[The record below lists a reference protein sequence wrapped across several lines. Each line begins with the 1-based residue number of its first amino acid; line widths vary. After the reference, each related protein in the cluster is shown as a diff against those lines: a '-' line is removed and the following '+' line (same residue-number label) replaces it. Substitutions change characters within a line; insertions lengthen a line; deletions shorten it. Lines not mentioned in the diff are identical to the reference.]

1 MKNLLLKIPYF
12 RKRQESFD
20 KAEQE
25 AAKYLAEHLA
35 EKEKY
40 RLWEERMDARDAET
54 ARLEEIRENLLD
66 AQKIKRLRM
75 SRQTF

>member
-1 MKNLLLKIPYF
+1 MINLLLKIPYF

-40 RLWEERMDARDAET
+40 RLREEEMDARDAEI
-54 ARLEEIRENLLD
+54 ARREDIRENLLES
-66 AQKIKRLRM
+66 QKIRKLRM
-75 SRQTF
+75 SRQAF